1 MLFRQFLSVKE
12 DPYKK
17 GQNLGCQK
25 NYRGEGVVVG
35 EERGFSLLD
44 NKVIFLLQMKKNI
57 SGKKLQS

>member
-1 MLFRQFLSVKE
+1 MYLSVLIFMLFRQFLSVKE

-35 EERGFSLLD
+35 EEGL
-44 NKVIFLLQMKKNI
+44 VY
-57 SGKKLQS
+57 